1 MEKVGVLVYWVYSK
15 VYPQRLI
22 ENNRNLIYPV
32 NIKRMPPKTKRI
44 MTPEMLEKLALARA
58 KANETRQAMR
68 SENDELKL
76 KVLQSKIDNIK
87 KTRPTKTPE
96 PKPEAEPVVPEDC
109 TIVDDAPEKANMC
122 ELSAPEP
129 EPVPDT
135 INVNDTPPAS
145 PVKAK
150 KKKSKKP
157 LVIVSASDSGS
168 SDDNSNVIYIRR
180 KSKSKDKESAT
191 ANTPQQPPQPPPP
204 PIINP
209 FFSYY
214 HGSQRNFQ

>member
-1 MEKVGVLVYWVYSK
+1 MIESRACVTRGHTFHSHSATCHPSAIVPRAAGRGAGWGLNERRQPAK
-15 VYPQRLI
+15 RL
-22 ENNRNLIYPV
+22 
-32 NIKRMPPKTKRI
+32 
-44 MTPEMLEKLALARA
+44 PEHF
-58 KANETRQAMR
+58 
-68 SENDELKL
+68 
-76 KVLQSKIDNIK
+76 I
-87 KTRPTKTPE
+87 
-96 PKPEAEPVVPEDC
+96 
-109 TIVDDAPEKANMC
+109 DDAPEKAD

-129 EPVPDT
+129 ERVPDT
-135 INVNDTPPAS
+135 IIVNDTPPAS

-157 LVIVSASDSGS
+157 VVIVSASDSGSS

-180 KSKSKDKESAT
+180 KSKSKDTHKSAT
-191 ANTPQQPPQPPPP
+191 APQQPPQPPPP

>member
-1 MEKVGVLVYWVYSK
+1 
-15 VYPQRLI
+15 
-22 ENNRNLIYPV
+22 
-32 NIKRMPPKTKRI
+32 MPPKTDGPPRPKKV
-44 MTPEMLEKLALARA
+44 MTPEMLEKLAAARA
-58 KANETRQAMR
+58 KANVARAAMK
-68 SENDELKL
+68 SDNDELKL
-76 KVLQSKIDNIK
+76 QLLQRKMDAIKNTTMKVKAPK
-87 KTRPTKTPE
+87 PETPE
-96 PKPEAEPVVPEDC
+96 QMPEAEPAVPEDF
-109 TIVDDAPEKANMC
+109 TIVDDAPEKAD

-129 EPVPDT
+129 ERVPDT
-135 INVNDTPPAS
+135 IIVNDTPPAS

-157 LVIVSASDSGS
+157 VVIVSASDSGSS

-180 KSKSKDKESAT
+180 KSKSKDTHKSAT
-191 ANTPQQPPQPPPP
+191 APQQPPQPPPP

>member
-1 MEKVGVLVYWVYSK
+1 
-15 VYPQRLI
+15 
-22 ENNRNLIYPV
+22 
-32 NIKRMPPKTKRI
+32 MPPKAGGPPRPKKV
-44 MTPEMLEKLALARA
+44 MTPEMLEKLAAARA
-58 KANETRQAMR
+58 KANVARAAMK
-68 SENDELKL
+68 SDNDELKL
-76 KVLQSKIDNIK
+76 QLLQRKMDAIKNTKVKAPK
-87 KTRPTKTPE
+87 PETPE
-96 PKPEAEPVVPEDC
+96 QMPEAEPAVPEDF
-109 TIVDDAPEKANMC
+109 TIVDDAPEKENMC

-129 EPVPDT
+129 ERVPDT
-135 INVNDTPPAS
+135 IIVNDTPPAS

-180 KSKSKDKESAT
+180 KSKSKDTHKSAT
-191 ANTPQQPPQPPPP
+191 APQQPPQPPPP

>member
-1 MEKVGVLVYWVYSK
+1 
-15 VYPQRLI
+15 
-22 ENNRNLIYPV
+22 
-32 NIKRMPPKTKRI
+32 MPPKTDGPPRPKKV
-44 MTPEMLEKLALARA
+44 MTPEMLEKLAAARA
-58 KANETRQAMR
+58 KANVARAAMK
-68 SENDELKL
+68 SDNDELKL
-76 KVLQSKIDNIK
+76 QLLQRKMDAIKNTKVKASK
-87 KTRPTKTPE
+87 PETPE
-96 PKPEAEPVVPEDC
+96 QMPEAEPAVPEDF
-109 TIVDDAPEKANMC
+109 TIVDDAPEKENMC

-129 EPVPDT
+129 ERVPDT
-135 INVNDTPPAS
+135 IIVNDTPPAS

-157 LVIVSASDSGS
+157 VVIVSASDSGSS

-180 KSKSKDKESAT
+180 KSKSKDTHKSAT
-191 ANTPQQPPQPPPP
+191 APQQPPQPPPP

>member
-1 MEKVGVLVYWVYSK
+1 
-15 VYPQRLI
+15 
-22 ENNRNLIYPV
+22 
-32 NIKRMPPKTKRI
+32 MPPKADGPPRPKKV
-44 MTPEMLEKLALARA
+44 MTPEMLEKLAAARA
-58 KANETRQAMR
+58 KANVARAAMK
-68 SENDELKL
+68 SDNDELKL
-76 KVLQSKIDNIK
+76 KLLQRKMDAIK
-87 KTRPTKTPE
+87 NTTCKVKAPKPETPE
-96 PKPEAEPVVPEDC
+96 QMPEAEPAVPEDAPTC
-109 TIVDDAPEKANMC
+109 MDDAPEKANMC

-135 INVNDTPPAS
+135 FIVNDTPPAS

-191 ANTPQQPPQPPPP
+191 APQQPPQPPPP
-204 PIINP
+204 QPTINP
-209 FFSYY
+209 FFSFY
-214 HGSQRNFQ
+214 HGSHRNFQ

>member
-1 MEKVGVLVYWVYSK
+1 
-15 VYPQRLI
+15 
-22 ENNRNLIYPV
+22 
-32 NIKRMPPKTKRI
+32 MPPKTDGPPRPKKV
-44 MTPEMLEKLALARA
+44 MTPEMLEKLAAARA
-58 KANETRQAMR
+58 KANVARAAMK
-68 SENDELKL
+68 SDNDELKL
-76 KVLQSKIDNIK
+76 KLLQRKMDAIK
-87 KTRPTKTPE
+87 NTTTKAPKPETPE
-96 PKPEAEPVVPEDC
+96 HNEMPEAEPAVPEDAPTC
-109 TIVDDAPEKANMC
+109 THLCMDDTPEKANKS

-135 INVNDTPPAS
+135 ITLNVNDTPPAS

-191 ANTPQQPPQPPPP
+191 APQQPPQPPPP
-204 PIINP
+204 QPTMTINP
-209 FFSYY
+209 FFSFY
-214 HGSQRNFQ
+214 HGSHRNFQ

>member
-96 PKPEAEPVVPEDC
+96 PKPEAEPVVPEDAPTC
-109 TIVDDAPEKANMC
+109 MDDAPEKADIC

-135 INVNDTPPAS
+135 FIVNDTPPAS

-191 ANTPQQPPQPPPP
+191 APQQPPQPPPP
-204 PIINP
+204 QPTINP
-209 FFSYY
+209 FFSFY
-214 HGSQRNFQ
+214 HGSHRNFQ

>member
-1 MEKVGVLVYWVYSK
+1 
-15 VYPQRLI
+15 
-22 ENNRNLIYPV
+22 
-32 NIKRMPPKTKRI
+32 MPPKTKRI

-96 PKPEAEPVVPEDC
+96 PEPEPVVPEDC

-191 ANTPQQPPQPPPP
+191 APQQPPQPPPP
-204 PIINP
+204 QPTINP
-209 FFSYY
+209 FFSFY
-214 HGSQRNFQ
+214 HGSHRNFQ

>member
-1 MEKVGVLVYWVYSK
+1 
-15 VYPQRLI
+15 
-22 ENNRNLIYPV
+22 
-32 NIKRMPPKTKRI
+32 MPPKADGPPRPKKV
-44 MTPEMLEKLALARA
+44 MTPEMLEKLAAARA
-58 KANETRQAMR
+58 KANVARAAMK
-68 SENDELKL
+68 SDNDELKL
-76 KVLQSKIDNIK
+76 QLLQRKMDAIKNTKVKAPK
-87 KTRPTKTPE
+87 PETPE
-96 PKPEAEPVVPEDC
+96 QMPEAEPAVPEDF
-109 TIVDDAPEKANMC
+109 TIVDDAPEKENMC

-129 EPVPDT
+129 ERVPDT
-135 INVNDTPPAS
+135 IIVNDTPPAS

-180 KSKSKDKESAT
+180 KSKSKDTHKSAT
-191 ANTPQQPPQPPPP
+191 APQQPPQPPPP